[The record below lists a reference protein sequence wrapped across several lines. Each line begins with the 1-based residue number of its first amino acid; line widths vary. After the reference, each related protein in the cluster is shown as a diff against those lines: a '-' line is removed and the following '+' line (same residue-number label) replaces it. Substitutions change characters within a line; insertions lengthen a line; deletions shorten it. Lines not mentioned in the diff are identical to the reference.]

1 MRSIFTGIKVLVA
14 AAAAAAF
21 LGFLALPIYKA
32 YFTDEVVTA
41 QVTEKLTK
49 RGTNED
55 KYLVF
60 TQGEVF
66 ENTDSLLRL
75 KFNSSDIYGRIPD
88 GATCTFLVNGWRF
101 QFLSMYR
108 NILEADC
115 G

>member
-1 MRSIFTGIKVLVA
+1 MRKIITGIKLLAAVA
-14 AAAAAAF
+14 GVVAF
-21 LGFLALPIYKA
+21 LGFLALPVYKA
-32 YFTDEVVTA
+32 YATDETVTV
-41 QVTEKLTK
+41 QVTEKMTK

-66 ENTDSLLRL
+66 ENTDSILRW
-75 KFNSSDIYGRIPD
+75 KFNSSDVYGRIPD
-88 GATCTFLVNGWRF
+88 GATCTFLVNGWRV
-101 QFLSMYR
+101 QFFSMYR